1 MATGRLILHVGF
13 PKTGTT
19 TLQRWLAKNCAG
31 RYLGKAAPGLDLPD
45 FDLFPALRAAVTRPR
60 IWATQRWAA
69 AEVAPVAEA
78 IATAIAAVE
87 SPIVSDEDLVRVI
100 QRRGRGFPFLQ
111 DEEPPLVGL
120 LTVLAQEFEIE
131 VLVTL
136 RAQSTWLP
144 SMYAELARQMV
155 LPSQQDFERRLTDFL
170 SDPTPTGVS
179 YCDWASWIFQLR
191 SAVGPE
197 HVNCLLLE
205 DMSTREY
212 WQTAAALF
220 GAETSTPPKQ
230 VANALK
236 VAEDEWALRDLIPR
250 AASNLDGVVPRT
262 TIVMPDELRERVRST
277 YRAPNARLADLL
289 SKSFDE
295 LSALGY

>member
-1 MATGRLILHVGF
+1 
-13 PKTGTT
+13 
-19 TLQRWLAKNCAG
+19 LQRWLAKNCAG

-136 RAQSTWLP
+136 WAQSTWLP

-155 LPSQQDFERRLTDFL
+155 LPSQQDFERRVSEFL
-170 SDPTPTGVS
+170 VDPTSTGVS
-179 YCDWASWIFQLR
+179 YCDWASWIVQLR
-191 SAVGPE
+191 SAVGSE

-205 DMSTREY
+205 DMSTPEY
-212 WQTAAALF
+212 WQTAAAVF
-220 GAETSTPPKQ
+220 GAQTATPPKQ
-230 VANALK
+230 VANALA

-250 AASNLDGVVPRT
+250 AADNLGESFPRG
-262 TIVMPDELRERVRST
+262 TITMPSELREAVRAT
-277 YRAPNARLADLL
+277 YRDSNARLAVLL
-289 SKSFDE
+289 DRSFDE
-295 LSALGY
+295 LCSLGY

>member
-1 MATGRLILHVGF
+1 
-13 PKTGTT
+13 
-19 TLQRWLAKNCAG
+19 
-31 RYLGKAAPGLDLPD
+31 
-45 FDLFPALRAAVTRPR
+45 
-60 IWATQRWAA
+60 
-69 AEVAPVAEA
+69 
-78 IATAIAAVE
+78 
-87 SPIVSDEDLVRVI
+87 
-100 QRRGRGFPFLQ
+100 
-111 DEEPPLVGL
+111 
-120 LTVLAQEFEIE
+120 
-131 VLVTL
+131 
-136 RAQSTWLP
+136 
-144 SMYAELARQMV
+144 MV

-236 VAEDEWALRDLIPR
+236 VAEDEWALRDLIPVQQVILTG
-250 AASNLDGVVPRT
+250 SYLVQQSLCQMNCVNG
-262 TIVMPDELRERVRST
+262 
-277 YRAPNARLADLL
+277 
-289 SKSFDE
+289 
-295 LSALGY
+295 